1 MQLIKEQTISK
12 IDFTTEFAKWY
23 KKKVK
28 KTEWDFPHQSDSK
41 DPRDPTLK
49 FNANSYF

>member
-12 IDFTTEFAKWY
+12 IDFTIEFAKWY

-28 KTEWDFPHQSDSK
+28 NTEWGFPH
-41 DPRDPTLK
+41 
-49 FNANSYF
+49 